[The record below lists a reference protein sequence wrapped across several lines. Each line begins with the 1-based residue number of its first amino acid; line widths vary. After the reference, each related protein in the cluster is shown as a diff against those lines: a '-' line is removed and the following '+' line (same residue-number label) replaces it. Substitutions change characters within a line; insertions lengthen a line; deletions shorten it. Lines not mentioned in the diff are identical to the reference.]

1 MSGCLTRLVIAAVL
15 LLPGT
20 AVGQANADLKRL
32 DAMVGRWR
40 VDVDLKATPLTQA
53 AKASGTEEC
62 EWFADRHVVCRSDA
76 KGSAGSYSQMRT
88 FSYTPARK
96 DYAVYAID
104 SLGTALLANGQVSGD
119 TWTFTTPSAG
129 GLEPDQKTYAPGES
143 IHIDN
148 LLRFFAN
155 HGYRVL
161 DEMEIRVEWLLKQP
175 PRR

>member
-1 MSGCLTRLVIAAVL
+1 MSERITHLVMAAML
-15 LLPGT
+15 LIPCT
-20 AVGQANADLKRL
+20 AAAQASPDLKRL

-96 DYAVYAID
+96 DYAVYAVD

-119 TWTFTTPSAG
+119 TWTFTTSQPAFNIRFT
-129 GLEPDQKTYAPGES
+129 LKMAPGAYTAVAEYS
-143 IHIDN
+143 
-148 LLRFFAN
+148 
-155 HGYRVL
+155 GL
-161 DEMEIRVEWLLKQP
+161 DGKYLPLSEVRATRTK
-175 PRR
+175 